1 MSALQ
6 QIWGRLQLLFAQ
18 AKVQG
23 VAGGKVQVRALDDE
37 VLDNVRHA
45 MPYGFSHRPTGG
57 EAYIAFPAGDRT
69 TGIALIVGDKRYV
82 MDLEGGEVAIHDAEG
97 NCVHI
102 KAGGVIEVKAS
113 TRVMVDAPLLQA
125 TGNVQ
130 IDGNLVVTGTA
141 TAAGF
146 YGTGGTVA
154 QLKGGA
160 NVQGVFSVNGKDVS
174 DAHTHIS
181 GPDGSP
187 TSTVV

>member
-113 TRVMVDAPLLQA
+113 TEVVADTPVVRT
-125 TGNVQ
+125 TGDVFVG
-130 IDGNLVVTGTA
+130 GNLVVTGTA
-141 TAAGF
+141 MAAGF
-146 YGTGGTVA
+146 YGAGHTA
-154 QLKGGA
+154 ASLAGGA
-160 NVQGVFSVNGKDVS
+160 HITGELTVNGKDVS
-174 DAHTHIS
+174 DTHTHIS

-187 TSTVV
+187 TSPVI